1 MGNRGH
7 WGEPITKNMVFCHRG
22 LKLSLLQEVTSETVF
37 SVGERGAFETSC
49 PQFLSTIVS
58 SVRKRGQVTVG
69 PKTKRDCG
77 TKRTNRHKP
86 AQNVTIFVPAQILGW
101 FDVRWRWHRR

>member
-37 SVGERGAFETSC
+37 SVGERGRLKPVAPYFC
-49 PQFLSTIVS
+49 PRLFHPSE
-58 SVRKRGQVTVG
+58 KGG
-69 PKTKRDCG
+69 K
-77 TKRTNRHKP
+77 
-86 AQNVTIFVPAQILGW
+86 
-101 FDVRWRWHRR
+101 

>member
-49 PQFLSTIVS
+49 PLFLSTIVFIRQKKGAS
-58 SVRKRGQVTVG
+58 DCW
-69 PKTKRDCG
+69 PENKTGLRHKTNKPAQTG
-77 TKRTNRHKP
+77 TNRHNFC
-86 AQNVTIFVPAQILGW
+86 AGTNFGLV
-101 FDVRWRWHRR
+101 